1 MKNTLKAM
9 ISFEFDYFTEPQMM
23 EAKKRE
29 ETSPLD
35 TYGKSNSKKNKK

>member
-1 MKNTLKAM
+1 M

-29 ETSPLD
+29 EKNPLD
-35 TYGKSNSKKNKK
+35 TNNKPNPKKRTKKIKRK